1 MEELLQ
7 RLQAIKNEV
16 LTLKTRSA
24 ELQKQADK
32 AEKDNQ
38 RLRQLLEIQN
48 SSIKQMEQK
57 LKVKRIADGVSGN
70 EDGESNRELKFKIN
84 DIIKEVDRVISLM
97 HQ

>member
-7 RLQAIKNEV
+7 RLQAVKEEV
-16 LTLKTRSA
+16 LRLKTKSA

-32 AEKDNQ
+32 AEKDKQ

-48 SSIKQMEQK
+48 NSIRQMEQK
-57 LKVKRIADGVSGN
+57 LKVKRIAEGVSGN

-84 DIIKEVDRVISLM
+84 DIIREVDRVISLM

>member
-7 RLQAIKNEV
+7 RLQAIKEEV
-16 LTLKTRSA
+16 LRLKTKSA

-48 SSIKQMEQK
+48 NSIKQMEQK
-57 LKVKRIADGVSGN
+57 LKVKRIADGVSGS

>member
-7 RLQAIKNEV
+7 RLQAIKEEV
-16 LTLKTRSA
+16 LRLKAKSA
-24 ELQKQADK
+24 ELQKQAGK

-48 SSIKQMEQK
+48 NSIKQMEQK
-57 LKVKRIADGVSGN
+57 LKVKRIADGVVGN
-70 EDGESNRELKFKIN
+70 DDGESNRELKFKIN
-84 DIIKEVDRVISLM
+84 NIIKEVDRVISLM